1 MWKLLPIILLV
12 SCTATDHK
20 GTAADGNSTDGHRI
34 VNTLNLPLNQATKP
48 GTGQALSREFSRGG
62 TQGWIQQTGDWHI
75 SRQVVHTRLLC
86 ATYETGIQL
95 GKGNGIGK
103 QACSNVEWLTDVQ
116 YGTRRTHCNSAT
128 LVHTGGGEF
137 ANMTDLFD
145 DSTCVRVVTRCRGV
159 C

>member
-1 MWKLLPIILLV
+1 MWKLLPLILLA

-20 GTAADGNSTDGHRI
+20 ETTSDESRRDGRRI
-34 VNTLNLPLNQATKP
+34 VSTLNVPLNLSSKP
-48 GTGQALSREFSRGG
+48 NTDQPLTREFSR
-62 TQGWIQQTGDWHI
+62 GWIQQTGAWHI
-75 SRQVVHTRLLC
+75 SNAVAHTRLRC

-95 GKGNGIGK
+95 GKGNP
-103 QACSNVEWLTDVQ
+103 ACSNVEWLTNVN

-137 ANMTDLFD
+137 ANMTDLFEA
-145 DSTCVRVVTRCRGV
+145 STCVRVVTRCEGV